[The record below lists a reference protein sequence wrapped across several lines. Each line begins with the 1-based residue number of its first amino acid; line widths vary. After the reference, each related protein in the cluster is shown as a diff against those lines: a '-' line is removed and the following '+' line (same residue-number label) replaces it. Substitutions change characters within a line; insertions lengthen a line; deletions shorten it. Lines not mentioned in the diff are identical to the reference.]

1 MSLGRSQCSDPVR
14 VKDDVDGRKDSPD
27 DENLFGAA
35 DRLGSRS
42 NIRRKTMGYAV
53 VRYGVKNAD
62 LEENR
67 ALIAKVF
74 EELDRSVPP
83 ALQYLAI
90 ELDDGE
96 FLHVVRDDNEA
107 STLPQL
113 AAFKAFLENHAER
126 RSTAVMRSPATIIGN
141 YRMIADGKPV

>member
-1 MSLGRSQCSDPVR
+1 
-14 VKDDVDGRKDSPD
+14 
-27 DENLFGAA
+27 
-35 DRLGSRS
+35 
-42 NIRRKTMGYAV
+42 MGYAV
-53 VRYGVKNAD
+53 VRYSVKNAD

-113 AAFKAFLENHAER
+113 VAFKAFLENHAER
-126 RSTAVMRSPATIIGN
+126 RSTPVIRSPATIIGN